1 MSRQAPKP
9 KPRGPRPSLVRYTL
23 MWLLI
28 TVTTVMLVRSIQGRG
43 HRTEVTYSDVTRE
56 LDRDNIAGIE
66 VVTEERRVQGE
77 FRNSVRIADLDVREF
92 RANLPFADPAPLVA
106 RLEQHGIPIRA
117 AKAGPSWVNV
127 LLALLPWVLLG
138 GFWFLLTRSVRLG
151 GQRALSFG
159 QMGARRL
166 TGEQP
171 KVTFA
176 DVAGAD
182 EAKAELQEVIDF
194 LKDPAKFR
202 RVGGRLPKGVL
213 IVGPPG
219 TGKTLLA
226 RAVAGEAGVA
236 FFSISGSDFVE
247 LFVGVGAARVRSLFE
262 QGKANAPCIIFIDE
276 LDAVGRQRGVSLGGV
291 HEEREQTLNQLLVE
305 LDGFQPTEGVVV
317 LSATNRPDVL
327 DSALLRPGRFDRQ
340 IVVELP
346 DIRAREQIL
355 GVHARKIALA
365 EDVDLAT
372 IARSTP
378 GLSGADLANLV
389 NEAALFAARR
399 DKERAER
406 RDFEDAKDKVML
418 GVERRSVVLS
428 PEDRRLAAYHEAGHT
443 LVNMLIPGLDPV
455 QKVTIVPRGRALG
468 ITFALPEEDRR
479 SHTMSYILGR
489 LAVAYGGRAAE
500 ELVFGAEAI
509 TTGATSD
516 FQQATELARRMVMQ
530 FGMSQVVGPITLSDY
545 PELALFGREVVQR
558 HEISQHTAELVDR
571 EVRRIVQQAYT
582 RASDLLRTHRGALDA
597 LANALLERET
607 LERAEIEAIVGSTKR
622 ALPTDLS
629 TASSVHRHTAT
640 TVPSR

>member
-1 MSRQAPKP
+1 MKRQGQAA
-9 KPRGPRPSLVRYTL
+9 GPRRPRPPLVRHML
-23 MWLLI
+23 MWMLI
-28 TVTTVMLVRSIQGRG
+28 TATAVMLVRSLLRG
-43 HRTEVTYSDVTRE
+43 EPRTEVTYSDVTRE
-56 LDRDNIAGIE
+56 LERDNIAGVE
-66 VVTEERRVQGE
+66 VMTEERRLQGE
-77 FRNSVRIADLDVREF
+77 FRTSVRIEGHDVREF
-92 RANLPFADPAPLVA
+92 RANLPFDDPAPLVV
-106 RLEQHGIPIRA
+106 RLEQRAIPIRA
-117 AKAGPSWVNV
+117 AKAGPSWVTIV
-127 LLALLPWVLLG
+127 LGLVPWLLLG
-138 GFWFLLTRSVRLG
+138 GFWFLLTRSARLG
-151 GQRALSFG
+151 SERALSFG

-166 TGEQP
+166 TAEQP

-176 DVAGAD
+176 DVAGAE
-182 EAKAELQEVIDF
+182 EAKAELHEVIDF

-327 DSALLRPGRFDRQ
+327 DPALLRPGRFDRQ
-340 IVVELP
+340 IIVELP

-365 EDVDLAT
+365 PDVDLAT

-399 DKERAER
+399 DKERADR

-418 GVERRSVVLS
+418 GVERRSLVLS
-428 PEDRRLAAYHEAGHT
+428 PEDRRLAAYHEAGHA
-443 LVNMLIPGLDPV
+443 LVNVLIPGLDPV

-500 ELVFGAEAI
+500 ELVFGAESI

-530 FGMSQVVGPITLSDY
+530 FGMSQVVGPITVSEY
-545 PELALFGREVVQR
+545 PEVALFGRDVVQR
-558 HEISQHTAELVDR
+558 HEVSQHTAELVDS
-571 EVRRIVQQAYT
+571 EVRRIVQEAYA
-582 RASDLLRTHRGALDA
+582 RASDLLRKNRATLDA
-597 LANALLERET
+597 LAGALLERET
-607 LERAEIEAIVGSTKR
+607 LERAEIDAIVSSTKR
-622 ALPTDLS
+622 TLPADLGG
-629 TASSVHRHTAT
+629 ASSVRRHTSTA
-640 TVPSR
+640 VPL